1 MEKRFFLNSARTKT
15 VDFHNSIDSI
25 GSIDCIDYINSIE
38 SEDSTDSIDSIDF
51 IDSIDSILVPH
62 KRPPTFT
69 PHTKGNTTV
78 LGTVVG
84 ASAARAPLFVV

>member
-1 MEKRFFLNSARTKT
+1 MKKTMFFECEFGPTKIL
-15 VDFHNSIDSI
+15 DSQNSIDSI
-25 GSIDCIDYINSIE
+25 GSIGCVDSIDSIE

-69 PHTKGNTTV
+69 PHTKG
-78 LGTVVG
+78 
-84 ASAARAPLFVV
+84 R